1 MVVSLSVMEALF
13 HRIYQQAV
21 SICTRTVLQAVQL
34 YENCSASSAVQCSV
48 VQCGDRDYEFLLYCS
63 ATKKE

>member
-21 SICTRTVLQAVQL
+21 SVCTRTVLQAVQL
-34 YENCSASSAVQCSV
+34 YENCSASSAVQCSA
-48 VQCGDRDYEFLLYCS
+48 VQCS
-63 ATKKE
+63 AVR